1 LLGGQ
6 WLDQN
11 HRPVPAA
18 ADNSGVNDGF
28 EVRTEPA
35 AVAGAAASA
44 IAATPVFVARG
55 LTKRYRSGEVEVLA
69 LDDVSLDIARGEFVV
84 LLGASGSGKSTLL
97 NIVGCIDRPQQGQ
110 VLIDGQDIASLDDNQ
125 LTDMR
130 ARKLG
135 FIFQNFNLLPV
146 LTAYENVE
154 YPLMIV
160 QRPAAERRERVEA
173 LLDSVGLK
181 AQARHLPG
189 QLSGGQRQRVAIARA
204 LAAQPEIVL
213 ADEPTANLD
222 SRTGA
227 MIIGLMRRLQH
238 EMGVAFVFSSHD
250 PQVMAAADDALT
262 LRDGHIVELRRSGAA
277 P

>member
-1 LLGGQ
+1 M
-6 WLDQN
+6 
-11 HRPVPAA
+11 
-18 ADNSGVNDGF
+18 
-28 EVRTEPA
+28 T
-35 AVAGAAASA
+35 ASA
-44 IAATPVFVARG
+44 PTVELRG
-55 LTKRYRSGEVEVLA
+55 VHRTYQLDAVEVQA
-69 LDDVSLDIARGEFVV
+69 LVDINLTIRPNCFTVIS
-84 LLGASGSGKSTLL
+84 GASGSGKSTLL

-110 VLIDGQDIASLDDNQ
+110 VLIDGQDIAELDDNQ
-125 LTDMR
+125 LTDLR

-262 LRDGHIVELRRSGAA
+262 LRDGHIVELRRAGAA

>member
-1 LLGGQ
+1 M
-6 WLDQN
+6 N
-11 HRPVPAA
+11 
-18 ADNSGVNDGF
+18 
-28 EVRTEPA
+28 
-35 AVAGAAASA
+35 ASA
-44 IAATPVFVARG
+44 PTVELRG
-55 LTKRYRSGEVEVLA
+55 VHRTYQLDAVEVQA
-69 LDDVSLDIARGEFVV
+69 LVDINLTIRPNCFTVIS
-84 LLGASGSGKSTLL
+84 GASGSGKSTLL

-110 VLIDGQDIASLDDNQ
+110 VLIDGQDIAELDDNQ
-125 LTDMR
+125 LTDLR